1 MAVSQLMRVGLVSI
15 IGDRTCDRVTG
26 VWAEILEKLGK
37 SAIALFIWV
46 NLQLI
51 KNSIAFTLI
60 LSYDPLTNAQLELS
74 ASLPPSFPP
83 TLQRVAFGWHILP
96 LNSN

>member
-26 VWAEILEKLGK
+26 VWPEILERLGK
-37 SAIALFIWV
+37 SAIALFTGV

-51 KNSIAFTLI
+51 KNSIGFTLI
-60 LSYDPLTNAQLELS
+60 LSYDPLTNAQLKLS
-74 ASLPPSFPP
+74 ASLPRSFPP
-83 TLQRVAFGWHILP
+83 TMQRVAFRWHISP
-96 LNSN
+96 INSN